1 MLTNIKMAKQT
12 WIWNKFYGGLWDYSN
27 IINNEDLTKY
37 WNESFSVDWRKNPEW
52 VCLGQYLTAAEYSVS
67 WDITAYLDLAEF
79 GWSWIVAIT
88 KTGKVYLNWV
98 LKNTF
103 TWITG
108 EIYDL
113 SVLTISWTQYIY
125 YFWPYW
131 IHRSD
136 MSLTTFIKDHRT
148 FTNHWYSRTKI
159 LNYANEIY
167 FSSWNYLNKINKL
180 EVVSEWLCVLSEWY
194 TITWLL
200 LNQDYIRIYWKSTT
214 NWILALWKRYSWV
227 ALPDYVVTYPWL
239 PVIWVT
245 GDSWVDYAIMWYN
258 TDYSD
263 LYLIQW
269 LSKPQ
274 MLVSNPEWD
283 ISQRKFWDVINQRWW
298 LIYLWWTINWKP
310 CLFSYWKYYNWF
322 PNSLQVEWLT
332 WTITAIYPRS
342 QDILF
347 WNNVNWDTRS
357 WIQYVWDRTWYHKY
371 TDIWDIVSLCFNWWI
386 KTVKNI
392 ETVEIYFNTDPT
404 YTYNKFWWTI
414 LFYVRTKKSNSWTLV
429 RTINTTTE
437 TKWFV
442 RIARQEFWAIGSFN
456 QIEYKIRLITWT
468 TEWAFK
474 ISPLV
479 TSIVTVYDDNLNK

>member
-1 MLTNIKMAKQT
+1 MAKQT
-12 WIWNKFYGGLWDYSN
+12 WVWNKFYWWLWDYSN
-27 IINNEDLTKY
+27 IIADTDMTKY
-37 WNESFSVDWRKNPEW
+37 WNDSYSVDWRKNPEW
-52 VCLGQYLTAAEYSVS
+52 VTLWHYLTKADYSVS

-79 GWSWIVAIT
+79 WWSWIVAIT
-88 KTGKVYLNWV
+88 KTGKVYLNWI

-136 MSLTTFIKDHRT
+136 MSLTTFIQDHRT
-148 FTNHWYSRTKI
+148 FINQWYAPTKI
-159 LNYANEIY
+159 LNYANNIY
-167 FSSWNYLNKINKL
+167 FTSWNYLNI
-180 EVVSEWLCVLSEWY
+180 LSWTTELVTQWVCILSQPY
-194 TITWLL
+194 IITGILL
-200 LNQDYIRIYWKSTT
+200 YQDYLRIYWKSQT
-214 NWILALWKRYSWV
+214 NWILAIWKRNSWNS
-227 ALPDYVVTYPWL
+227 LPDNIVNYPWL

-245 GDSWVDYAIMWYN
+245 WDSWVDYAIMWYN

-274 MLVSNPEWD
+274 ILVSNSEWD
-283 ISQRKFWDVINQRWW
+283 INQRRFNWVISQRSW
-298 LIYLWWTINWKP
+298 LVYLWGSINWNY
-310 CLFSYWKYYNWF
+310 CIFSYWRYYSWY
-322 PNSLQVEWLT
+322 PESLQVEWIV
-332 WTITAIYPRS
+332 WNVTAIYPRAT
-342 QDILF
+342 DILF
-347 WNNVNWDTRS
+347 WNNDNWNTYS
-357 WIQYVWDRTWYHKY
+357 WIQYVWDRTWYNKY
-371 TDIWDIVSLCFNWWI
+371 IDVWEIVSLVFTWWI
-386 KTVKNI
+386 RTVKNI
-392 ETVEIYFNTDPT
+392 ETVEISFNNDNL
-404 YTYNKFWWTI
+404 YTYNKFGWTI
-414 LFYVRTKKSNSWTLV
+414 LFYVRTKRSNAWTLV

-442 RIARQEFWAIGSFN
+442 RIARQEFWNLWSFN
-456 QIEYKIRLITWT
+456 QIEYRIRLITWT